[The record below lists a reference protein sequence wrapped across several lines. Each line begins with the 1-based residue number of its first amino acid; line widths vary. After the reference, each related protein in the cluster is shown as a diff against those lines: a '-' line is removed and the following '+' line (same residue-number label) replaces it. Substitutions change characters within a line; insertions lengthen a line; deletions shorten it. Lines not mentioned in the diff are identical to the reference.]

1 MLSKNNARI
10 VFMGTPD
17 FAVPSLEALVEHG
30 WNVVCVVTQPDRPKG
45 RKKELTPPPVKET
58 AERLGLTVFQPEKC
72 RHPESV
78 ETLRSYRPDLI
89 VTAAY
94 GQLLPKDLLELP
106 PAGCVNVHASLLPKY
121 RGGAPIH
128 HAIIRGET
136 KTGITL
142 MYMDEGLDTGD
153 MIRQVEVEISDT
165 DTAGSLYDK
174 LKIAG
179 AKLLIDSLEEI
190 LNGQVERIPQDHSQ
204 ATYAP
209 NIKSEDE
216 RIDWN
221 RPARDVYNQI
231 RGLNPWPVAYT
242 EYRGARLK
250 IWASAL
256 PETESIHK
264 DVNAQNVAPGTVVNT
279 DDGVIEVAVKDGTIQ
294 LTEVQPAG
302 KRKMTAADFIRGGQI
317 RKGDILGDYR

>member
-1 MLSKNNARI
+1 
-10 VFMGTPD
+10 
-17 FAVPSLEALVEHG
+17 
-30 WNVVCVVTQPDRPKG
+30 
-45 RKKELTPPPVKET
+45 
-58 AERLGLTVFQPEKC
+58 
-72 RHPESV
+72 
-78 ETLRSYRPDLI
+78 
-89 VTAAY
+89 
-94 GQLLPKDLLELP
+94 
-106 PAGCVNVHASLLPKY
+106 
-121 RGGAPIH
+121 
-128 HAIIRGET
+128 
-136 KTGITL
+136 
-142 MYMDEGLDTGD
+142 

-302 KRKMTAADFIRGGQI
+302 KRKMTAADLIRRPDSERRYPGGRPMSKNDVRQRPLNARESALKVLWMSSVTAPTAIGPEPDFKEQQNI
-317 RKGDILGDYR
+317 RPRRRAGHRVGLRYDPAPKYDRLFFWTGS